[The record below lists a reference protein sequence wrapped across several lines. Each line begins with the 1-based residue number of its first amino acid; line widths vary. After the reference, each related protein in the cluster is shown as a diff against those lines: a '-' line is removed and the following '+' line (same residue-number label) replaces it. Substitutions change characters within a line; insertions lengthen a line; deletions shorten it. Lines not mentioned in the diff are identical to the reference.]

1 MQAEYK
7 VQLLN
12 KNLKEGNHMEY
23 KVESTAAV
31 RYVDKK
37 VKQANHL
44 EYKVLPEAS
53 LYHQEAI
60 CHLADLH

>member
-1 MQAEYK
+1 
-7 VQLLN
+7 
-12 KNLKEGNHMEY
+12 MEY

-53 LYHQEAI
+53 LAHQEAI

>member
-1 MQAEYK
+1 
-7 VQLLN
+7 
-12 KNLKEGNHMEY
+12 MEY